1 MSEICN
7 FKINKN
13 IVMKKVNPMK
23 NQIIIVNL
31 NNIYYILNTHKL
43 FK

>member
-13 IVMKKVNPMK
+13 IVKKKVNKIK

-31 NNIYYILNTHKL
+31 NKYRLY
-43 FK
+43 FKYT

>member
-13 IVMKKVNPMK
+13 IVKKKVNKIK